1 MGRILKLL
9 TGALEQCKGKLTGLT
24 SFHRADDQMVKW
36 SLLAMPAT
44 YRPTLR
50 SCSKSRS
57 WPLGRNS
64 RSRLLGKLISMMC

>member
-24 SFHRADDQMVKW
+24 SFHRADDQMAKW
-36 SLLAMPAT
+36 SLLAMPVT
-44 YRPTLR
+44 FRPMLR

-57 WPLGRNS
+57 WPLGRNF
-64 RSRLLGKLISMMC
+64 RSLLLDKIISMMC